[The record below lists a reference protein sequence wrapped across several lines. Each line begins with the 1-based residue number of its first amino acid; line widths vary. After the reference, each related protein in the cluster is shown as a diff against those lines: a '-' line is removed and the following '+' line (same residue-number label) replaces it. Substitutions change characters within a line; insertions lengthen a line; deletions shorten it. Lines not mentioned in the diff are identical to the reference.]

1 MKASPDDQIRLLD
14 VQADDAVL
22 DQLAHRRR
30 TLPELALLTSIE
42 AELATL
48 RDNLTRLQT
57 QDSDMEREQKR
68 IEADVDVVRQRTAR
82 DQQRL
87 DSGSG
92 SAKDLEHMQAEL
104 VSLARRQGELEDQVL
119 EVMERREA
127 VQTELAAERAEF
139 DRRSAEQAD
148 AASRRDAA
156 FAEIDAETARLVA
169 HRSEVAATIPADLLA
184 LYEKIRVSSG
194 GVGAAKLHR
203 ARCEGCRLE
212 LSGTDLADV
221 RAADPDEVV
230 RCEECR
236 RILVRTP
243 ESGL

>member
-1 MKASPDDQIRLLD
+1 MKASPDDQMRLLD
-14 VQADDAVL
+14 VQADDRVL

-30 TLPELALLTSIE
+30 TLPELAILDTIGGQLDK
-42 AELATL
+42 L
-48 RDNLTRLQT
+48 RDNVVRLET
-57 QDSDMEREQKR
+57 QDGDMQREQRK
-68 IEADVDVVRQRTAR
+68 IEADVEVVRSRVVR

-87 DSGSG
+87 DSGAG
-92 SAKDLEHMQAEL
+92 SAKDLEHTQGEM
-104 VSLARRQGELEDQVL
+104 VSLARRQSDLEDQVL

-127 VQTELAAERAEF
+127 VQMELDGERAEF
-139 DRRSAEQAD
+139 DRLTAEQTE
-148 AASRRDAA
+148 AAGRRDAA
-156 FAEIDAETARLVA
+156 YAEIDGDAADVTQ
-169 HRSEVAATIPADLLA
+169 HRAALAATIPADLLA
-184 LYEKIRVSSG
+184 LYEKIRASSG
-194 GVGAAKLHR
+194 GVGAAMLHR

-221 RAADPDEVV
+221 RAAEPDEVV